1 MSSLLD
7 YDNDLPGVITEIE
20 AEYSQDYDTSQFGT
34 TDSMIIIGTAFNGPT
49 GQLTPI
55 YSPEHAA
62 YIFGKLMIVRK
73 TKKLH

>member
-20 AEYSQDYDTSQFGT
+20 AEYSQDYDTLHLMVQP
-34 TDSMIIIGTAFNGPT
+34 DNLLRYILLNM
-49 GQLTPI
+49 QL
-55 YSPEHAA
+55 
-62 YIFGKLMIVRK
+62 IFLVKLMIVRR